1 MVRDF
6 TETTEEEL
14 LQLIGDKQDELE
26 NGNINYYGMKYNTET
41 IDSDYVVLFQEIN
54 ESVDAIVGNI
64 TALQIYNEQLQET
77 VQTIFSDA
85 RAKDEEWAEEVV
97 ADIPEIME
105 NYLGNLNTLIESI
118 SCKSV
123 AGTASQV
130 WNALYAQ
137 NCAIFGDEDS
147 FKENFSDVKSLAQ
160 RCFEELKSEDTTK
173 NFYDYSKIYDLL
185 HLNRDE
191 IELWQMEAL
200 MMVLN
205 SYVVIEENNDNPGTK
220 NINLASEELE
230 KFLEQCYVSCI
241 PEGEINTATTET
253 FKTTDV
259 FKDLAKYFN
268 VNTYVVLNSYERAIQ
283 SYDEDEMLYLQNIA
297 YVNGIIASVDTFYEY
312 LEVDYTSDWTMNLK
326 FNINP
331 VYTTNNISNNMTQDT
346 TNIGVNDVFNNMVN
360 YIIDHADNSNDS
372 DNPQNPDKSDK
383 PDNSE
388 KYVEKVIIN
397 VERAKESNIT
407 VYNIGDIYDSYENYV
422 TDVNEENVVD
432 PDTVYMN
439 TLGNELQSVYH
450 DYTKNMTKKN
460 IIENT
465 IGKIPVAGEL
475 LLKTKTA
482 VDNAERAYNDAVAN
496 NEQCENNVK
505 QSRQRKLISDLRAE
519 CTLAVYGT
527 ETDYMVTNFH
537 FDRENLEGDVA
548 YYNAYAQQY
557 NASHDGNPKQEY
569 NVDALINAFMGEYG
583 LEKNAYLD
591 EFSRFDQGSV
601 SADSDYI
608 PHDKYGEKMT
618 RDDYV
623 GSIN

>member
-6 TETTEEEL
+6 TEATEEEL

-85 RAKDEEWAEEVV
+85 REKDEEWAEEVV

-160 RCFEELKSEDTTK
+160 RCFEELKSEDTTQ

-205 SYVVIEENNDNPGTK
+205 SYVVIVENNDDPETK
-220 NINLASEELE
+220 KINLASEELE
-230 KFLEQCYVSCI
+230 KFLEQCYVSCV

-283 SYDEDEMLYLQNIA
+283 SYEEDEMIYLQSIA

-326 FNINP
+326 FNINEMHE
-331 VYTTNNISNNMTQDT
+331 TNDT
-346 TNIGVNDVFNNMVN
+346 DE
-360 YIIDHADNSNDS
+360 DAD
-372 DNPQNPDKSDK
+372 
-383 PDNSE
+383 
-388 KYVEKVIIN
+388 KYVSKITID
-397 VERAKESNIT
+397 VERAREEKIT
-407 VYNIGDIYDSYENYV
+407 VYNLEDIYDGYEEHIK
-422 TDVNEENVVD
+422 DANEEKIFN
-432 PDTVYMN
+432 PDDVYMK
-439 TLGNELQSVYH
+439 TLGTELQTACII
-450 DYTKNMTKKN
+450 YTNSRVKKN
-460 IIENT
+460 ILENT
-465 IGKIPVAGEL
+465 IGKIPVAGDL
-475 LLKTKTA
+475 LLKAKKA
-482 VDNAERAYNDAVAN
+482 VDKAEQAYNDTVAN
-496 NEQCENNVK
+496 NEEYENNVK
-505 QSRQRKLISDLRAE
+505 KSNQRAYAEMLRAE
-519 CTLAVYGT
+519 CTIAVYGT
-527 ETDYMVTNFH
+527 DDDYMATNFR
-537 FDRENLEGDVA
+537 FDRENLQGDVD
-548 YYNAYAQQY
+548 YYNAYAKQY
-557 NASHDGNPKQEY
+557 NASHEGNPKQEY
-569 NVDALINAFMGEYG
+569 DVDTLISAFMDEYG
-583 LEKNAYLD
+583 LGENEYLN
-591 EFSRFDQGSV
+591 EFNRFDQGSV
-601 SADSDYI
+601 SVDSDYL
-608 PHDKYGEKMT
+608 PHDEQGNKVPRDKY
-618 RDDYV
+618 
-623 GSIN
+623 INID

>member
-6 TETTEEEL
+6 TEATEEEL

-85 RAKDEEWAEEVV
+85 REKDEEWAEEVV

-160 RCFEELKSEDTTK
+160 RCFEELKSEDTTQ

-205 SYVVIEENNDNPGTK
+205 SYVVIVENNDDPETK
-220 NINLASEELE
+220 KINLASEELE
-230 KFLEQCYVSCI
+230 KFLEQCYVSCV

-283 SYDEDEMLYLQNIA
+283 SYEEDEMIYLQSIA

-326 FNINP
+326 FNINEMHE
-331 VYTTNNISNNMTQDT
+331 TNDT
-346 TNIGVNDVFNNMVN
+346 DE
-360 YIIDHADNSNDS
+360 DAD
-372 DNPQNPDKSDK
+372 
-383 PDNSE
+383 
-388 KYVEKVIIN
+388 KYVSKITID
-397 VERAKESNIT
+397 VERAREEKIT
-407 VYNIGDIYDSYENYV
+407 VYNLEDIYDGYEEHIK
-422 TDVNEENVVD
+422 DANEEKIFN
-432 PDTVYMN
+432 PDDVYMK
-439 TLGNELQSVYH
+439 TLGTELQTACII
-450 DYTKNMTKKN
+450 YTNSRVKKN
-460 IIENT
+460 ILENT
-465 IGKIPVAGEL
+465 IGKIPVAGDL
-475 LLKTKTA
+475 LLKAKKA
-482 VDNAERAYNDAVAN
+482 VDKAEQAYNDTVAN
-496 NEQCENNVK
+496 NEEYENNVK
-505 QSRQRKLISDLRAE
+505 KSNQRAYAEMLRAE
-519 CTLAVYGT
+519 CTIAVYGT
-527 ETDYMVTNFH
+527 DDDYMVTNFR
-537 FDRENLEGDVA
+537 FDRENLQGDVD
-548 YYNAYAQQY
+548 YYNAYAKQY
-557 NASHDGNPKQEY
+557 NASHEGNPKQEY
-569 NVDALINAFMGEYG
+569 DVDTLISAFMDEYG
-583 LEKNAYLD
+583 LGENEYLN
-591 EFSRFDQGSV
+591 EFNRFDQGSV
-601 SADSDYI
+601 SVDSDYL
-608 PHDKYGEKMT
+608 PHDEQGNKVPRDKY
-618 RDDYV
+618 
-623 GSIN
+623 INID